1 MEADRVLLE
10 QGDIINERYE
20 VCEKIGTGGMAIVYR
35 AIDKKL
41 SRSVTLKVMRAEY
54 ASDEEFL
61 KRFSVEARAA
71 ACISHQNLVNVYD
84 VGSEGLVNY
93 IVMEY
98 IDGVTLKDLIKKK
111 APFNS
116 EETLGVAIQVAT
128 ALEHAH
134 KNGIIHRDI
143 KPQNILITKEGIVK
157 VTDFGIARA
166 ASEATLTSS
175 GNTMGSVH
183 YFSPEQARGI
193 YVDYKSDIYSLGI
206 VMFEMAT
213 GTLPFEG
220 ETPVAIALKHI
231 NDPLP
236 EIRTLNPEVSE
247 SLVKIITL
255 ATQKLSAK
263 RYQTVEELSNHLKR
277 ALTNATGDFIRSAD
291 DGDAT
296 VSPTI
301 NLTPEDVA
309 KIRNGARAIFF
320 NNNDPD
326 AEDDEDDGSEAKT
339 ERKVIFAAV
348 LTSLAI
354 IAAICWALYNL
365 YMRSLPVRVEVPQF
379 TGLDVASAS
388 ELARDLNLILSEVG
402 SRYSDGEPEGVIL
415 EQMIERGDIV
425 TEGESVPVVVSLG
438 TDKILIP
445 DVVGRTYLEAY
456 DVFDLLPFRTSI
468 EETYD
473 EEIPIYTVVR
483 QEPLGGSFAE
493 SGSDVTIY
501 ISIGPESAETEV
513 PYVREYTEE
522 AAKQALI
529 DAKLTVGTV
538 NYMESPSIAEGYVIS
553 QTVPPGRI
561 VDTGTEVGLMVS
573 SGTGTAA
580 ETVPTQSPE
589 PSESPAPEPSPTPEP
604 EPSPTPEPEAEP
616 EVTWPLV
623 LALPYTPEG
632 VDTIEYQLIKTTSA
646 GSWVEVSGTAK
657 VSDFPIIIDVK
668 GTGETRY
675 DFYINDG
682 GYKLQS
688 TENINFTDIDA
699 R

>member
-1 MEADRVLLE
+1 MLLE

-61 KRFSVEARAA
+61 KRFGVEARAA

-84 VGSEGLVNY
+84 VGSDGLVNY

-111 APFNS
+111 APFNN

-193 YVDYKSDIYSLGI
+193 YVDYKSDLYSLGI

-220 ETPVAIALKHI
+220 DTPVAIALKHI

-236 EIRTLNPEVSE
+236 DIRELNPDVSE

-277 ALTNATGDFIRSAD
+277 ALTNASGDFIRSAD
-291 DGDAT
+291 ENDTADAF
-296 VSPTI
+296 SPTI
-301 NLTPEDVA
+301 VLSKEDVDS
-309 KIRNGARAIFF
+309 IRESARSVYFNEKNGAEG
-320 NNNDPD
+320 DD
-326 AEDDEDDGSEAKT
+326 YEDESAEAGT
-339 ERKVIFAAV
+339 ERKVVFAAI

-354 IAAICWALYNL
+354 IGAVCWALYAMYIRN
-365 YMRSLPVRVEVPQF
+365 LPVRVEVPQF
-379 TGLDVASAS
+379 AGLGVEEAG
-388 ELARDLNLILSEVG
+388 ELANELNLILSEIG
-402 SRYSDGEPEGVIL
+402 ARYSDGVEEGYIL
-415 EQMIERGDIV
+415 EQMIPVGDMV
-425 TEGESVPVVVSLG
+425 AEGESVPVVVSLG
-438 TDKILIP
+438 TDKVLIP
-445 DVVGRTYLEAY
+445 DVVGKTYNEAY
-456 DVFDLLPFRTSI
+456 EIFDGLPFKTSI
-468 EETYD
+468 DETYD
-473 EEIPIYTVVR
+473 DEAPAYTIVR
-483 QEPLGGSFAE
+483 QEPIGGTYAE
-493 SGSDVTIY
+493 SGASVVIY
-501 ISIGPESAETEV
+501 VSVGPESQETEV
-513 PYVREYTEE
+513 PDVREKSERE
-522 AAKQALI
+522 AAAALTE
-529 DAKLTVGTV
+529 AKLTVGAVTH
-538 NYMESPSIAEGYVIS
+538 MESPNIPEGDVIS

-561 VDTGTEVGLMVS
+561 VANGTAVGLMIS
-573 SGTGTAA
+573 SGPGADTSGP
-580 ETVPTQSPE
+580 EPTPTPTPEPTEAPTESPA
-589 PSESPAPEPSPTPEP
+589 PSESPAPPEP
-604 EPSPTPEPEAEP
+604 AE
-616 EVTWPLV
+616 VVWPLV
-623 LALPYTPEG
+623 LALPYKPEG
-632 VDTIEYQLIKTTSA
+632 VDIIEYQLVKTTSA
-646 GSWVEVSGTAK
+646 GTQLETSGTAS
-657 VSDFPIIIDVK
+657 VLEFPIVIDVK
-668 GTGETRY
+668 GTGEARY

-688 TENINFTDIDA
+688 TENINFSELNPQ
-699 R
+699 